1 MTPSDEPPEAAVPQ
15 EAAVPPEAAAPP
27 EAAGRRLRIPSPQG
41 LIAPFDPD
49 RAGETDPRRRP
60 GLSRTFSKYAVVIV
74 ALLLIGAFALNNTS
88 TFLTVSNL
96 QLLLGG
102 NSVALILAIAG
113 LIPLIGGEFD
123 LSIGYTL
130 ELSSVVV
137 AVLSAHH
144 VSPLESLLIVIVL
157 GAVIGVINGLFITV
171 IGVSSFITTLGVG
184 TVISAIS
191 LELTHGEILINHI
204 PSALVNYAQ
213 GNVWGVPKIIVPGAA
228 CLIIFWILCEHTT
241 YGRRMLAVGLSRRAS
256 LLAGVRVGPILASS
270 FVWSGVLSA
279 VAGWLELGRVG
290 SASAGVG
297 PSFLLPAIAAGFLG
311 ATTIKPGRFNV
322 LGTAVAVALVAVGI
336 NGLELNGAADWVQPL
351 FDGGVLLLAVGSA
364 QLLARGQ

>member
-1 MTPSDEPPEAAVPQ
+1 VTQDTPPDT
-15 EAAVPPEAAAPP
+15 AAPP
-27 EAAGRRLRIPSPQG
+27 DDGAPARRRPRIPSPAG
-41 LIAPFDPD
+41 LVAPFEPG
-49 RAGETDPRRRP
+49 RGRGTRRP

-74 ALLLIGAFALNNTS
+74 ALVLIGVFALLNTS
-88 TFLTVSNL
+88 TFVTVSNL

-113 LIPLIGGEFD
+113 LIPLIAGEFD

-144 VSPLESLLIVIVL
+144 VPMLVSLVIVIVM
-157 GAVIGVINGLFITV
+157 GALIGLVNALFITW

-184 TVISAIS
+184 TVVSAIS
-191 LELTHGEILINHI
+191 LELTHGEILISHI
-204 PSALVNYAQ
+204 PPALVNYAQ
-213 GNVWGVPKIIVPGAA
+213 SNIGGVPEIVIPAVA
-228 CLIIFWILCEHTT
+228 CLIIFWIVCEHTT

-256 LLAGVRVGPILASS
+256 QLAGVRVGPILGSS
-270 FVWSGVLSA
+270 FIWSGALA
-279 VAGWLELGRVG
+279 AAAGWLELGRVG

-364 QLLARGQ
+364 QLLAKSAQRQ